1 MVAPSHG
8 IALLERMESI
18 PPFTTEFAQLLWQL
32 TRDPRAIET
41 QKATLR
47 RVMLAREPD
56 GVDIEL
62 GALNI
67 AIVAARGPHGLPEGV
82 AWLSEL
88 TTRMAA
94 HAVRAMHF
102 GGLVPALEV
111 LGIARSLAAP
121 PQLRDDG
128 QAFDARIVAL
138 NLTAVSVAIGREGFV
153 RQATPHG
160 GVPVLRSAS
169 PAAGVR
175 TAAPKL
181 DGNSALADRLRT
193 PSAPPPATAF
203 RGDVHTAASPQI
215 PSARPLGT
223 SGMKDQSFEMM
234 SREIA
239 RAEPIQDL
247 SALNKLLAEA
257 TDAETAIVASGE
269 ALRAAEQRIQD
280 GDWLAALG
288 IIAALVKR
296 DADTDAEVRRAYMIV
311 VRRLLSPATL
321 RGLALLLPHKRELR
335 ESLHNVF
342 ARSGESGVD
351 TLIELMTA
359 ANTPGERRAYRDALA
374 GCPHAAPMLGHMLGD
389 PQWFVVRNAA
399 ELLGEMGVHEVDGK
413 LVETLNHPDARVRR
427 AATGALARLGTPRA
441 LHALQDMLRDANP
454 DIRRQAALGLGAAGQ
469 RAAGNDLIAALDKEE
484 DSDVQQALITALGKV
499 GTSEAVERLT
509 MVARPGNLFRRKPA
523 AVRIAAVNGLGE
535 ASTPEAL
542 AVLNTLSSDRD
553 KDVRAAVERALRE
566 KSAL

>member
-1 MVAPSHG
+1 
-8 IALLERMESI
+8 MESI
-18 PPFTTEFAQLLWQL
+18 PTFTTEFARLLWQL
-32 TRDPRAIET
+32 TRDARAIET

-47 RVMLAREPD
+47 RVMLAREPE
-56 GVDIEL
+56 GVEIEL

-67 AIVAARGPHGLPEGV
+67 AIVAARGPNGLPEAV
-82 AWLSEL
+82 SWLSEL

-102 GGLVPALEV
+102 GAQVPALEV
-111 LGIARSLAAP
+111 LGVARALAAP

-138 NLTAVSVAIGREGFV
+138 KLTAISLAIGREGFV

-169 PAAGVR
+169 PSRGVR
-175 TAAPKL
+175 TSPAQRDPAA
-181 DGNSALADRLRT
+181 AFAERLRT
-193 PSAPPPATAF
+193 PVAPPPAVAF
-203 RGDVHTAASPQI
+203 QGDVRSHGSVPG
-215 PSARPLGT
+215 SRPLGT
-223 SGMKDQSFEMM
+223 SGMKDESYQMM
-234 SREIA
+234 SREIS
-239 RAEPIQDL
+239 RAQPIRDL
-247 SALNKLLAEA
+247 TALNKLLAEA
-257 TDAETAIVASGE
+257 SDAESAAVASAE
-269 ALRAAEQRIQD
+269 ALRAAEQRVHD

-296 DADTDAEVRRAYMIV
+296 DAEDADPEVRRAYTIV
-311 VRRLLSPATL
+311 VRRLLTPVTL
-321 RGLALLLPHKRELR
+321 RGLAQLLPTKRDLR
-335 ESLHNVF
+335 ESLHAVF
-342 ARSGESGVD
+342 ARSGEGGID
-351 TLIELMTA
+351 TLIELMSA

-374 GCPHAAPMLGHMLGD
+374 ACPHAAPMLGHMLGD

-469 RAAGNDLIAALDKEE
+469 RAAANDLIAALDREE
-484 DSDVQQALITALGKV
+484 DADVEHALITALGKV
-499 GTSEAVERLT
+499 ATPDAVSRLARA
-509 MVARPGNLFRRKPA
+509 ARPGTLFKRRPSA
-523 AVRIAAVNGLGE
+523 PRIAAVNALGE
-535 ASTPEAL
+535 AGSTDAIDIL
-542 AVLNTLSSDRD
+542 RSLSADRD
-553 KDVRAAVERALRE
+553 KDVRAAAERALRE

>member
-1 MVAPSHG
+1 
-8 IALLERMESI
+8 MESI
-18 PPFTTEFAQLLWQL
+18 PTFTTEFARLLWQL
-32 TRDPRAIET
+32 TRDPRAIEE

-47 RVMLAREPD
+47 RVMLAREPE
-56 GVDIEL
+56 GVEIEL

-67 AIVAARGPHGLPEGV
+67 AIVAARGPNGLPEAV
-82 AWLSEL
+82 SWLSEL

-94 HAVRAMHF
+94 HAVRALHF
-102 GGLVPALEV
+102 GGQVPALEV
-111 LGIARSLAAP
+111 LGVARALAAA

-138 NLTAVSVAIGREGFV
+138 KLSAVSVAIGREGFV

-169 PAAGVR
+169 PAGGVR
-175 TAAPKL
+175 AAAARV
-181 DGNSALADRLRT
+181 DGHSSLAERLKT
-193 PSAPPPATAF
+193 PSAPPPAVSF
-203 RGDVHTAASPQI
+203 RGDVRTTPAANV

-223 SGMKDQSFEMM
+223 SGMKDESFEMM

-239 RAEPIQDL
+239 RTEPIQDL

-257 TDAETAIVASGE
+257 SAENAGLASGE

-288 IIAALVKR
+288 IVAALVKR
-296 DADTDAEVRRAYMIV
+296 DEPHEDGEIRRTYMIV
-311 VRRLLSPATL
+311 VRRLLTPHTL
-321 RGLALLLPHKRELR
+321 RGLALLLPHKRDLR
-335 ESLHNVF
+335 DSLHAVF

-351 TLIELMTA
+351 TLIELMIA

-399 ELLGEMGVHEVDGK
+399 DLLGEMGVHEVDGK
-413 LVETLNHPDARVRR
+413 LVETLDHPDARVRR
-427 AATGALARLGTPRA
+427 AATGALARIGTPRA
-441 LHALQDMLRDANP
+441 LHALQNMLRDNSA
-454 DIRRQAALGLGAAGQ
+454 DIRRQAALGLAAAGQ
-469 RAAGNDLIAALDKEE
+469 RAAASDLIAALDKEE
-484 DSDVQQALITALGKV
+484 DSDVEHALLTALGKV
-499 GTSEAVERLT
+499 GTPEAVDRLARA
-509 MVARPGNLFRRKPA
+509 ARPGSLFKRRPSA
-523 AVRIAAVNGLGE
+523 PRIAAVNALGD
-535 ASTPEAL
+535 AATPESIEVLRTL
-542 AVLNTLSSDRD
+542 AGDRD